1 MTDFF
6 EIEEK
11 QKTIKKLNLD
21 DFSIEDL
28 NKYMIELRSEI
39 ERVVKEIE
47 KKLILKKML
56 KNFLNSYLLIFKPL
70 NLFWNLA
77 T

>member
-28 NKYMIELRSEI
+28 NKYTIELKNEI
-39 ERVVKEIE
+39 KRVDEE
-47 KKLILKKML
+47 NLKK

>member
-47 KKLILKKML
+47 KKADFKKDAE
-56 KNFLNSYLLIFKPL
+56 KFFK
-70 NLFWNLA
+70 
-77 T
+77 

>member
-1 MTDFF
+1 MT
-6 EIEEK
+6 E
-11 QKTIKKLNLD
+11 KLNLD

-47 KKLILKKML
+47 KKADFKKDAE
-56 KNFLNSYLLIFKPL
+56 KFFK
-70 NLFWNLA
+70 
-77 T
+77 

>member
-28 NKYMIELRSEI
+28 KKYMIELRSEI

-47 KKLILKKML
+47 KKADFKKDAE
-56 KNFLNSYLLIFKPL
+56 KFFK
-70 NLFWNLA
+70 
-77 T
+77 